1 VNNSDDQEEPDAS
14 EALSPE
20 DDNDAT
26 EERNE
31 VNPRSAEV
39 HEGRM
44 RRSAQMTGL
53 APHRSKYR
61 AGRAAADLVAH
72 FFSLF
77 SNVFVVIPA

>member
-1 VNNSDDQEEPDAS
+1 
-14 EALSPE
+14 
-20 DDNDAT
+20 
-26 EERNE
+26 
-31 VNPRSAEV
+31 
-39 HEGRM
+39 
-44 RRSAQMTGL
+44 MTGL